1 MSPQNYKSPEAYRA
15 PGWGINGF
23 RYNGV
28 LAQALALP
36 NWIAG
41 LAGLVAFT
49 LIFTLR
55 VPAKERMLVEQF
67 G

>member
-1 MSPQNYKSPEAYRA
+1 VSPQNYKSPEAYRA

-41 LAGLVAFT
+41 LVGLVAFT
-49 LIFTLR
+49 LR
-55 VPAKERMLVEQF
+55 VPAERMLVEQF